1 MPQDN
6 VLSLNAFGE
15 LIEPRGKREYK
26 QEVPP
31 TPEPIV
37 PPMDKEI
44 IPLTRV
50 TKDEKPVLLPDSPK
64 EGGRNSRGSKQANQ
78 VAGKVLMHMAQT
90 KLLHW
95 QTKSLAEHESLDEL
109 FKQLT
114 KIGDEL
120 VESVM
125 GKYGRP
131 ELTPEEANFT
141 LSNYE
146 NPENPDGL
154 PRFLKNTDNCF
165 RNECAPLFPE
175 DKDPEI
181 HNIIQEILGKIDKI
195 SYLLTLQK

>member
-15 LIEPRGKREYK
+15 LIEPNGKREYK
-26 QEVPP
+26 QR
-31 TPEPIV
+31 EPAAPAPV
-37 PPMDKEI
+37 SPPMDQEI

-50 TKDEKPVLLPDSPK
+50 TKDEKPVLLPDAPK

-78 VAGKVLMHMAQT
+78 VAGKVLVNMAQA

-95 QTKSLAEHESLDEL
+95 ETKSLAEHEALDEL
-109 FKQLT
+109 FKQLS
-114 KIGDEL
+114 KIGDRL

-131 ELTPEEANFT
+131 ELTPEEASFT

-154 PRFLKNTDNCF
+154 PRFISNIDNCF
-165 RNECAPLFPE
+165 RNECSSLFSTE
-175 DKDPEI
+175 KDPEI
-181 HNIIQEILGKIDKI
+181 HNIIQEILGVIDNI
-195 SYLLTLQK
+195 SYLLTQQK

>member
-15 LIEPRGKREYK
+15 LIEPNGKREYK
-26 QEVPP
+26 QG
-31 TPEPIV
+31 EPAAPAPV
-37 PPMDKEI
+37 SPPMNKEI

-64 EGGRNSRGSKQANQ
+64 EGGRNSRGSNQANR

-95 QTKSLAEHESLDEL
+95 QTKSRAEHEALDVL
-109 FKQLT
+109 FEDLV
-114 KIGDEL
+114 KIGDQL

-154 PRFLKNTDNCF
+154 PRFICNIDNCF
-165 RNECAPLFPE
+165 RNECSSLFSQE
-175 DKDPEI
+175 KDPEI
-181 HNIIQEILGKIDKI
+181 HNIIQEILGVIDNV

>member
-26 QEVPP
+26 QEEP
-31 TPEPIV
+31 TSPGPV
-37 PPMDKEI
+37 QTQMNKEI

-50 TKDEKPVLLPDSPK
+50 TKNEKPVLLPDSPK
-64 EGGRNSRGSKQANQ
+64 EGGRNSRGSNQANQ

-95 QTKSLAEHESLDEL
+95 QTKSRAEHEALDVL
-109 FKQLT
+109 FGDLV
-114 KIGDEL
+114 KIGDQL

-131 ELTPEEANFT
+131 ELTPEEASFT

-154 PRFLKNTDNCF
+154 PIFISNIDNCF
-165 RNECAPLFPE
+165 RNECSSLFSPE
-175 DKDPEI
+175 KDPEI
-181 HNIIQEILGKIDKI
+181 HNIIQEILGVIDNV

>member
-6 VLSLNAFGE
+6 VLSLNAFGD
-15 LIEPRGKREYK
+15 LIEPNGKREYK
-26 QEVPP
+26 QEEP
-31 TPEPIV
+31 TASAPNPT
-37 PPMDKEI
+37 PMDKEI

-78 VAGKVLMHMAQT
+78 VASKVLMHIAQT

-95 QTKSLAEHESLDEL
+95 ETKSLAEHEALDEL
-109 FKQLT
+109 FKRLI
-114 KIGDEL
+114 KIGDHL

-131 ELTPEEANFT
+131 ELTPEEATFT
-141 LSNYE
+141 LSNYD

-154 PRFLKNTDNCF
+154 PRFLKDNDNCF
-165 RNECAPLFPE
+165 RNECASLFSQE
-175 DKDPEI
+175 KDPEI
-181 HNIIQEILGKIDKI
+181 HNIIQEILGVIDNV

>member
-15 LIEPRGKREYK
+15 IIDPRGKREYPGSSK
-26 QEVPP
+26 STQVSP
-31 TPEPIV
+31 V
-37 PPMDKEI
+37 D

-50 TKDEKPVLLPDSPK
+50 TPQEKPEIIPDESPTK
-64 EGGRNSRGSKQANQ
+64 GENITAGRNRRGSEQANQ
-78 VAGKVLMHMAQT
+78 VAAKVLMHITQT

-95 QTKSLAEHESLDEL
+95 ETKSRAEHEGLDVL
-109 FKQLT
+109 FDDLV
-114 KIGDEL
+114 KIGDKL

-131 ELTPEEANFT
+131 ELTPEDATFT

-146 NPENPDGL
+146 NPDSPDGL
-154 PRFLKNTDNCF
+154 PRFIDNIDNCF
-165 RNECAPLFPE
+165 RNECASLFSPE
-175 DKDPEI
+175 KDPEI
-181 HNIIQEILGKIDKI
+181 HNIIQEILGVIDNA